1 MRFIK
6 VQALVTV
13 IAISLLFSLS
23 CTQPANP
30 TEHPPEAA
38 IKAAIIDQLYSL
50 QPNKAFM
57 SKVTQELEAYGFE
70 VDVYQADDVTVAL
83 YQSLP
88 GLGYKLIL
96 FRAHSGL
103 LSGEEGVINK
113 TCLFTNE
120 PYSETRYVQEQLRDQ
135 LAKGRIDK
143 DHPFVFTMRDK
154 FVTQAMDGAFNNT
167 VIIMMGCSCLF
178 LDDLAQA
185 FIAKGASSYMGWD
198 ATVDLGYV
206 DGATPYLLQQLC
218 QENLTVKDAVKNTMS
233 AKGRDPKYGAVLK
246 YYPQESG
253 DTTLKQLTG

>member
-6 VQALVTV
+6 VQALVIV
-13 IAISLLFSLS
+13 IIISLLFSLS
-23 CTQPANP
+23 CTQPVN
-30 TEHPPEAA
+30 PPETPP
-38 IKAAIIDQLYSL
+38 KAAIIDQLYSL
-50 QPNKAFM
+50 QPNEAFI
-57 SKVTQELEAYGFE
+57 SKVTQELEACGFE
-70 VDVYQADDVTVAL
+70 VDLYQADEVTVAL

-88 GLGYKLIL
+88 VLDYKLIM

-135 LAKGRIDK
+135 LARGRIDENY
-143 DHPFVFTMRDK
+143 PFVFSMRDK
-154 FVTQAMDGAFNNT
+154 FVTQAMEGAFNNT

-185 FIAKGASSYMGWD
+185 FITKGASSYVAWD

-206 DGATPYLLQQLC
+206 DEATPYLIQELC
-218 QENLTVKDAVKNTMS
+218 QENLTVEDAVKNTMA
-233 AKGRDPKYGAVLK
+233 AKGPDPRYGAVLR
-246 YYPQESG
+246 YYPGESG
-253 DTTLKQLTG
+253 DKTLKQLIE